1 MSKFKNIKKDF
12 PIFERDINGN
22 KLTYLDSGATS
33 QKPNS
38 VIDKMTEIYKFN
50 NANVHRGTYVLS
62 AETTQEYESV
72 RSKFQS
78 FLNASESDE
87 IIFTKGTT
95 EALNFLANSIANKFM
110 SEGDEI
116 ILSEIEHHANI
127 IPWQMVAEKYKLS
140 IKYVKVNENF
150 SLDLDDLSSKLSSKT
165 KVVSIVGES
174 NLSGMLPDIKEIN
187 NLVRANSEALLIIDG
202 AQLVPHRKVDVQDL
216 GIDFLVFSGHK
227 MLGPTG
233 IGVVWG
239 KKELLNSLDPVY
251 GGGDMIEEVHYD
263 KATWAPVP
271 HKFEA
276 GTPPYVEA
284 IGLGAAVD
292 YLQDLG
298 MSEVEKHSDELRE
311 YGRKILLDIDG
322 VNVIHS
328 QETIA
333 GCTFG
338 MYVDGV
344 HAADLSLMLD
354 THGVA
359 VRAGHHCVQPFH
371 RKLGI
376 DATIRSTAYI
386 YNDKEDIDT
395 LKSALIS
402 SVEMLR

>member
-1 MSKFKNIKKDF
+1 MSKFSDIKKDF
-12 PIFERDINGN
+12 PIFERDINGK

-38 VIDKMTEIYKFN
+38 VIDKMNDIYKFN

-62 AETTQEYESV
+62 SETTSEYESV
-72 RSKFQS
+72 RYKLQS

-110 SEGDEI
+110 GEGDEI

-127 IPWQMVAEKYKLS
+127 IPWQMVAEKYKLT
-140 IKYVKVNENF
+140 INYVKVNDDF

-187 NLVRANSEALLIIDG
+187 NLVRSNSDALLIIDG

-239 KKELLNSLDPVY
+239 RKELLNSLDPVY

-284 IGLGAAVD
+284 IGLGAAID
-292 YLQDLG
+292 YLENLG

-311 YGRKILLDIDG
+311 YGRKVLLDIDG
-322 VNVIHS
+322 VNVIHAE
-328 QETIA
+328 QDIA

>member
-140 IKYVKVNENF
+140 IKYVKVNEDF

-174 NLSGMLPDIKEIN
+174 NLSGMLPDIREIN

-276 GTPPYVEA
+276 GTPPYIEA

-311 YGRKILLDIDG
+311 YGRKVLLDIEG

>member
-1 MSKFKNIKKDF
+1 MSNFSDIKKDF

-38 VIDKMTEIYKFN
+38 VIDKMNDIYKFN

-62 AETTQEYESV
+62 SETTHEYESV
-72 RSKFQS
+72 RYKLQS

-110 SEGDEI
+110 GEGDEI

-127 IPWQMVAEKYKLS
+127 IPWQMVAEKYKLT
-140 IKYVKVNENF
+140 INYIKVNDDF

-187 NLVRANSEALLIIDG
+187 KLVRSNSDALLIIDG

-239 KKELLNSLDPVY
+239 RKELLNSLDPVY

-292 YLQDLG
+292 YLENLG

-311 YGRKILLDIDG
+311 YGRKVLLDIDG

-328 QETIA
+328 EQDIA

>member
-1 MSKFKNIKKDF
+1 MSKFSDIKKDF
-12 PIFERDINGN
+12 PIFKRDMNGN

-38 VIDKMTEIYKFN
+38 VIDKMTDIYKFN

-62 AETTQEYESV
+62 SETTSEYESV
-72 RSKFQS
+72 RYKLQS

-110 SEGDEI
+110 GDGDEI

-127 IPWQMVAEKYKLS
+127 IPWQMVAEKYNLK
-140 IKYVKVNENF
+140 INYIKVNDDF

-174 NLSGMLPDIKEIN
+174 NLSGMLPDIKQIN
-187 NLVRANSEALLIIDG
+187 NLVRSNSDALLIIDG

-292 YLQDLG
+292 YLENLG
-298 MSEVEKHSDELRE
+298 MTEVEKHSDELRE
-311 YGRKILLDIDG
+311 YGRKVLLDIDG

-328 QETIA
+328 EQNIA

>member
-1 MSKFKNIKKDF
+1 MSKFSDIKKDF
-12 PIFERDINGN
+12 PIFERDINGK

-38 VIDKMTEIYKFN
+38 VIDKMNDIYKFN

-62 AETTQEYESV
+62 SETTSEYESV
-72 RSKFQS
+72 RYKLQS

-110 SEGDEI
+110 GEGDEI

-127 IPWQMVAEKYKLS
+127 IPWQMVAEKYKLT
-140 IKYVKVNENF
+140 INYVKVNDDF
-150 SLDLDDLSSKLSSKT
+150 SLDLDDLFSKLSSKT

-187 NLVRANSEALLIIDG
+187 NLVRSNSDALLIIDG

-292 YLQDLG
+292 YLENLG

-311 YGRKILLDIDG
+311 YGRKVLLDIDG

-328 QETIA
+328 EQDIA

>member
-140 IKYVKVNENF
+140 IKYVKVNEDF
-150 SLDLDDLSSKLSSKT
+150 SLDLNDLSSKLSSKT

-233 IGVVWG
+233 IGIVWG

-311 YGRKILLDIDG
+311 YGRKVLLDIEG

>member
-1 MSKFKNIKKDF
+1 MSKFSDIKKDF

-38 VIDKMTEIYKFN
+38 VIDKMNDIYKFN

-62 AETTQEYESV
+62 SETTSEYESV
-72 RSKFQS
+72 RHKLQS

-110 SEGDEI
+110 GEGDEI

-127 IPWQMVAEKYKLS
+127 IPWQMVAEKYKLT
-140 IKYVKVNENF
+140 INYVKVNDDF
-150 SLDLDDLSSKLSSKT
+150 SLDLDDLSSKLSSRT

-187 NLVRANSEALLIIDG
+187 NLVRSNSDALLIIDG

-292 YLQDLG
+292 YLENLG

-311 YGRKILLDIDG
+311 YGRKVLLDIDG
-322 VNVIHS
+322 VNVIHAE
-328 QETIA
+328 QDIA

>member
-78 FLNASESDE
+78 FLNAPESDE

-140 IKYVKVNENF
+140 IKYVKVNEDF

-311 YGRKILLDIDG
+311 YGRKVLLDIEG

>member
-1 MSKFKNIKKDF
+1 MNKFTDIKKDF
-12 PIFERDINGN
+12 PIFERDINGK

-38 VIDKMTEIYKFN
+38 VIEKMNQIYKFN
-50 NANVHRGTYVLS
+50 NANVHRGTYALS
-62 AETTQEYESV
+62 AETTHEYEDV
-72 RSKFQS
+72 RNKCQS
-78 FLNASESDE
+78 FLNASDTDE

-110 SEGDEI
+110 TKGDEI

-127 IPWQMVAEKYKLS
+127 IPWQMVAEKFGFN
-140 IKYVKVNENF
+140 INYVRINEDF
-150 SLDLDDLSSKLSSKT
+150 SLDLDDLASKLSKKT

-174 NLSGMLPDIKEIN
+174 NLSGMLPDIKEITN
-187 NLVRANSEALLIIDG
+187 IVKNNSEALLIIDG

-239 KKELLNSLDPVY
+239 KKDLLNSLDPVY

-284 IGLGAAVD
+284 IGLGAAID

-311 YGRKILLDIDG
+311 YGKKILFDIDG

-328 QETIA
+328 QQNIA

-344 HAADLSLMLD
+344 HASDLSLMLD

-359 VRAGHHCVQPFH
+359 VRAGHHCVQPYH

-386 YNDKEDIDT
+386 YNDKNDMDT
-395 LKSALIS
+395 LKSALES
-402 SVEMLR
+402 SIEMLR

>member
-140 IKYVKVNENF
+140 IKYIKVNEDF

-311 YGRKILLDIDG
+311 YGRKVLLDIDG
-322 VNVIHS
+322 INVIHS

-402 SVEMLR
+402 SLEMLR

>member
-140 IKYVKVNENF
+140 IKYVKVNEDF

-311 YGRKILLDIDG
+311 YGRKVLLDIDG

-354 THGVA
+354 THGIA

>member
-1 MSKFKNIKKDF
+1 MSKFSDIKKDF

-38 VIDKMTEIYKFN
+38 VIDKMNDIYKFN

-62 AETTQEYESV
+62 SETTSEYESV
-72 RSKFQS
+72 RYKLQS

-95 EALNFLANSIANKFM
+95 EALNFLANSIANKLM
-110 SEGDEI
+110 GEGDEI

-127 IPWQMVAEKYKLS
+127 IPWQMVAEKYKLN
-140 IKYVKVNENF
+140 INYVKVNDDF

-187 NLVRANSEALLIIDG
+187 NLVRSNSDALLIIDG

-239 KKELLNSLDPVY
+239 RKELLNSLDPVY

-292 YLQDLG
+292 YLENLG
-298 MSEVEKHSDELRE
+298 MSEVEKHSDELRD
-311 YGRKILLDIDG
+311 YGRKVLLDIDG

-328 QETIA
+328 EQDIA

>member
-1 MSKFKNIKKDF
+1 MIKVDDIKKDF

-140 IKYVKVNENF
+140 IKYVKVNEDF

-233 IGVVWG
+233 IGIVWG

-311 YGRKILLDIDG
+311 YGRKVLLDIDG

>member
-1 MSKFKNIKKDF
+1 MSKFSEIKKDF

-38 VIDKMTEIYKFN
+38 VIDKMNDIYKFN

-62 AETTQEYESV
+62 SETTSEYESV
-72 RSKFQS
+72 RYKLQS

-95 EALNFLANSIANKFM
+95 EALNFLANSIANKLM
-110 SEGDEI
+110 GEGDEI

-127 IPWQMVAEKYKLS
+127 IPWQMVAEKYKLT
-140 IKYVKVNENF
+140 INYVKVNDDF

-187 NLVRANSEALLIIDG
+187 NLVRSNSDALLIIDG

-292 YLQDLG
+292 YLENLG

-311 YGRKILLDIDG
+311 YGRKVLLDIDG

-328 QETIA
+328 EQDIA

>member
-1 MSKFKNIKKDF
+1 MSKFSDIKKDF
-12 PIFERDINGN
+12 PIFERDINGK

-38 VIDKMTEIYKFN
+38 VIDKMNDIYKFN

-62 AETTQEYESV
+62 SETTSEYESV
-72 RSKFQS
+72 RYKLQS

-110 SEGDEI
+110 GEGDEI

-127 IPWQMVAEKYKLS
+127 IPWQMVAEKYKLT
-140 IKYVKVNENF
+140 INYVKVNDDF

-187 NLVRANSEALLIIDG
+187 NLVRSNSDALLIIDG

-263 KATWAPVP
+263 TATWAPVP

-292 YLQDLG
+292 YLENLG

-311 YGRKILLDIDG
+311 YGRKVLLDIDG
-322 VNVIHS
+322 VNVIHAE
-328 QETIA
+328 QDIA

>member
-1 MSKFKNIKKDF
+1 MSKFSDIKKDF

-38 VIDKMTEIYKFN
+38 VIDKMNDIYKFN

-62 AETTQEYESV
+62 SETTSEYESV
-72 RSKFQS
+72 RYKLQS

-110 SEGDEI
+110 GEGDEI

-127 IPWQMVAEKYKLS
+127 IPWQMVAEKYKLT
-140 IKYVKVNENF
+140 INYVKVNDDF

-187 NLVRANSEALLIIDG
+187 NLVRSNSDALLIIDG

-292 YLQDLG
+292 YLENLG

-311 YGRKILLDIDG
+311 YGRKVLLDIDG
-322 VNVIHS
+322 VNVIHAE
-328 QETIA
+328 QDIA

-359 VRAGHHCVQPFH
+359 VRSGHHCVQPFH

>member
-1 MSKFKNIKKDF
+1 MNQFSNLKEDF
-12 PIFERDINGN
+12 PIFQRDINGK

-38 VIDKMTEIYKFN
+38 VIEKMNQVYKFT

-62 AETTQEYESV
+62 AETTQEYEDV
-72 RSKFQS
+72 RNKCKS

-95 EALNFLANSIANKFM
+95 EALNFLANAIANKFM
-110 SEGDEI
+110 TKGDEI

-127 IPWQMVAEKYKLS
+127 IPWQMVAEKFGLK
-140 IKYVKVNENF
+140 INYVKINKDF
-150 SLDLDDLSSKLSSKT
+150 SLDLDDLKSKLSKKT

-187 NLVRANSEALLIIDG
+187 DIVKNNSEALFIIDG
-202 AQLVPHRKVDVQDL
+202 AQLVPHRKVDVKEL

-239 KKELLNSLDPVY
+239 KKDLLDSLDPVY

-263 KATWAPVP
+263 RATWAPVP

-284 IGLGAAVD
+284 IGLGAAID
-292 YLQDLG
+292 YLENLG
-298 MSEVEKHSDELRE
+298 MTEVEKHSDELRE
-311 YGRKILLDIDG
+311 YGRQTLLDIDG

-328 QETIA
+328 QQEIA

-344 HAADLSLMLD
+344 HASDLSLMLD

-395 LKSALIS
+395 LKSALVS
-402 SVEMLR
+402 SIEMLR

>member
-72 RSKFQS
+72 RTKFQS

-110 SEGDEI
+110 GEGDEI

-140 IKYVKVNENF
+140 IKYVKVNEDF
-150 SLDLDDLSSKLSSKT
+150 SLDLDDLTSKLSSKT

-311 YGRKILLDIDG
+311 YGRKVLLDIDG

-328 QETIA
+328 QEIIA

>member
-1 MSKFKNIKKDF
+1 MSKFSDIKKDF
-12 PIFERDINGN
+12 PIFERDINGK

-38 VIDKMTEIYKFN
+38 VIDKMNDIYKFN

-62 AETTQEYESV
+62 SETTHEYEAV
-72 RSKFQS
+72 RYKLQS

-110 SEGDEI
+110 GEGDEI

-127 IPWQMVAEKYKLS
+127 IPWQMVAEKYKLT
-140 IKYVKVNENF
+140 INYVKVNDDF

-187 NLVRANSEALLIIDG
+187 NLVRSNSDALLIIDG

-292 YLQDLG
+292 YLENLG

-311 YGRKILLDIDG
+311 YGRKVLLDIDG
-322 VNVIHS
+322 VNVIHAE
-328 QETIA
+328 QDIA

>member
-1 MSKFKNIKKDF
+1 MSKFSNIKKDF
-12 PIFERDINGN
+12 PILKRDINGN

-62 AETTQEYESV
+62 AETTQEYENV
-72 RSKFQS
+72 RYKFQS
-78 FLNASESDE
+78 FLNSAESDE

-110 SEGDEI
+110 GEGDEI

-140 IKYVKVNENF
+140 IKYIKVNEDF
-150 SLDLDDLSSKLSSKT
+150 SLDLDDLLSKLSSKT

-311 YGRKILLDIDG
+311 YGRKVLLDIDG

-328 QETIA
+328 QATIA

>member
-72 RSKFQS
+72 RYKFKS

-140 IKYVKVNENF
+140 IKYVKVNEDF
-150 SLDLDDLSSKLSSKT
+150 SLDLGDLSSKLSSKT

-311 YGRKILLDIDG
+311 YGRKVLLDIDG

-395 LKSALIS
+395 LKTALIS

>member
-22 KLTYLDSGATS
+22 KLTYLYSGATS

-110 SEGDEI
+110 GEGDEI

-140 IKYVKVNENF
+140 IKYVKVNEDF

-311 YGRKILLDIDG
+311 YGRKVLLDIDG

>member
-127 IPWQMVAEKYKLS
+127 IPWQMVAEKYKLT
-140 IKYVKVNENF
+140 IKYVKVNEDF

-284 IGLGAAVD
+284 IGLGVAVD

-311 YGRKILLDIDG
+311 YGRKVLLDIEG

>member
-1 MSKFKNIKKDF
+1 MSNFSDIKKDF

-38 VIDKMTEIYKFN
+38 VIDKMNDIYKFN

-62 AETTQEYESV
+62 SETTSEYESV
-72 RSKFQS
+72 RYKLQS

-95 EALNFLANSIANKFM
+95 EALNFLANSIANKLM
-110 SEGDEI
+110 GEGDEI

-127 IPWQMVAEKYKLS
+127 IPWQMVAEKYKLN
-140 IKYVKVNENF
+140 INYVKVNDDF

-187 NLVRANSEALLIIDG
+187 NLVRSNSDALLIIDG

-239 KKELLNSLDPVY
+239 RKELLNSLDPVY

-292 YLQDLG
+292 YLENLG

-311 YGRKILLDIDG
+311 YGRKVLLDIDG

-328 QETIA
+328 EQDIA

>member
-1 MSKFKNIKKDF
+1 MSKFSDIKKDF

-38 VIDKMTEIYKFN
+38 VIDKMNDIYKFN

-62 AETTQEYESV
+62 SETTQEYESV
-72 RSKFQS
+72 RYKLQS

-95 EALNFLANSIANKFM
+95 EALNFLANSIANKLM
-110 SEGDEI
+110 GEGDEI

-127 IPWQMVAEKYKLS
+127 IPWQMVAEKYKLN
-140 IKYVKVNENF
+140 INYVKVNDDF
-150 SLDLDDLSSKLSSKT
+150 LLDLDDLSSKLSSKT

-187 NLVRANSEALLIIDG
+187 NLVRSNSDALLIIDG

-239 KKELLNSLDPVY
+239 RKELLNSLDPVY

-263 KATWAPVP
+263 KATWAPFP

-292 YLQDLG
+292 YLENLG

-311 YGRKILLDIDG
+311 YGRKVLLDIDG

-328 QETIA
+328 EQDIA

>member
-1 MSKFKNIKKDF
+1 MSKFSDIKKDF

-38 VIDKMTEIYKFN
+38 VIEKMNDIYKFN

-62 AETTQEYESV
+62 SETTSEYESV
-72 RSKFQS
+72 RYKLQS

-95 EALNFLANSIANKFM
+95 EALNFLANSIANKLM
-110 SEGDEI
+110 GEGDEI

-127 IPWQMVAEKYKLS
+127 IPWQMVAEKYKLN
-140 IKYVKVNENF
+140 INYVKVNDDF

-174 NLSGMLPDIKEIN
+174 NLSGMLPNIKEIN
-187 NLVRANSEALLIIDG
+187 NLVRSNSDALLIIDG

-239 KKELLNSLDPVY
+239 RKELLNSLDPVY

-292 YLQDLG
+292 YLENLG

-311 YGRKILLDIDG
+311 YGRKVLLDIDG

-328 QETIA
+328 EQDIA